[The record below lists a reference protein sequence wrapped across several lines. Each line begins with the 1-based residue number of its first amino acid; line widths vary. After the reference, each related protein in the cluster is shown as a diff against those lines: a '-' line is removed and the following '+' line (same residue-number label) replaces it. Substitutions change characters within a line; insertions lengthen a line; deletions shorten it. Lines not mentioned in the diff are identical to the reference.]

1 MKVLEIK
8 SRRIVDVNDS
18 YGARL
23 IEQGRAVLAPAPA
36 KKEKPREAQREA
48 QKEAPRKRGDA

>member
-23 IEQGRAVLAPAPA
+23 IEQGRAVLAPSPT
-36 KKEKPREAQREA
+36 KKERPKEA